1 MDISQMQLQIHTA
14 KSAAAMISV
23 AQAYLDGEV
32 LHDPVAAEA
41 WLMRAS
47 ETEDFLEAPKAMSI
61 LAGRILKKKEILSDS
76 DYQDILSRL
85 QTADDQEREALLAL
99 LKLGSQRQ
107 KNLAKSNDIPLLL

>member
-41 WLMRAS
+41 WLMRAI

-107 KNLAKSNDIPLLL
+107 KYLAKSNDIPLLL